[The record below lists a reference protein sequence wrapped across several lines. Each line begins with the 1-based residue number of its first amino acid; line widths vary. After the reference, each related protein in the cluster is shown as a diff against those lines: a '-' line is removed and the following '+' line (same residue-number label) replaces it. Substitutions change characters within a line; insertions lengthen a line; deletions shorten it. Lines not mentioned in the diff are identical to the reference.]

1 MRALC
6 HAKLLQMQVIIE
18 DSEMLAYGCPRF
30 LFKMD
35 KDCVCMNQAHPCRV
49 LASAHKTPG
58 MPTSQ
63 RRKDF
68 GSPAAS
74 KSSLRVSSLRKP
86 C

>member
-49 LASAHKTPG
+49 LASAHKTP
-58 MPTSQ
+58 
-63 RRKDF
+63 RHANI
-68 GSPAAS
+68 AAPQGFWIPRS
-74 KSSLRVSSLRKP
+74 F
-86 C
+86 